1 MDRDFVFVSLKSRI
15 VPSPKYLT
23 LCVWYCVANS
33 LNALKCSHPSSPS
46 SCLNLTSNSSPS
58 PISPES
64 CSPPL
69 MNSDSTLDLCQM
81 YWVHTASVLSCAL
94 LLFAAFFFPPILYR
108 HMEIARLGV
117 RSELQLPAYLTA
129 TAIQD
134 QSCIC
139 DPHHSSWQ
147 HQILNPLSET
157 RDRTRDAMDTSWV
170 HFHCTTM
177 GIPHLTS

>member
-1 MDRDFVFVSLKSRI
+1 MLSPKLSFFLFKSDLKFKPQSHLTR
-15 VPSPKYLT
+15 VLLPSPHELRQHPGPVPNVLSSYGVCIVLCAIT
-23 LCVWYCVANS
+23 LCC
-33 LNALKCSHPSSPS
+33 
-46 SCLNLTSNSSPS
+46 
-58 PISPES
+58 
-64 CSPPL
+64 
-69 MNSDSTLDLCQM
+69 
-81 YWVHTASVLSCAL
+81 
-94 LLFAAFFFPPILYR
+94 FFFPPILYR

-139 DPHHSSWQ
+139 DPQHHSSWQ